1 MARRLSLFD
10 MAYVVPKMM
19 EEAAYE
25 MNPAE
30 FRRLAYGL
38 FADAEARAAATLQIP
53 IDVITISEDEDEQ
66 MPEETEEMPEKK
78 SKKTKTISWTSLLS
92 AHRRAPAPIEEAIQ
106 GFYALIGGLLGF
118 KMLSIDCSL
127 DREHPILIP

>member
-1 MARRLSLFD
+1 

-78 SKKTKTISWTSLLS
+78 SKKTKTISC
-92 AHRRAPAPIEEAIQ
+92 AGAPAPIEEAIQ